1 MSLYTKYR
9 PKTFEDFIGL
19 EAEANTIKGL
29 LKKKD
34 APRVYLFSG
43 PAGCGKTSMARVIAS
58 ELGTSDIRELNSADT
73 RGIDTAREI
82 IESCMYI
89 STIPTVY
96 ILDEVH
102 QTSKDFQNAMLKLLE
117 DVPPNVWFILCSSEP
132 NKIIAA
138 VKSRCTEI
146 KFKALSVRDTMRLC
160 KRVAKEEGASISVD
174 VLEVIAERSNGSPR
188 TALVLLEESIAG
200 GTQALDI
207 LGDSMI
213 DSTTLDLCRALL
225 ARGNWRE
232 VVARLETT
240 EWESIRYAVLG
251 YMASVLLKS
260 NQKQAAVV
268 IDSFKEPFYN
278 SGKAGFLLACYKS
291 LL

>member
-9 PKTFEDFIGL
+9 PKTFDDFVGL
-19 EAEANTIKGL
+19 EAEASTIQGL

-34 APRVYLFSG
+34 APKVYLFSG

-58 ELGTSDIRELNSADT
+58 ELGTTDIRELNSADT

-82 IESCMYI
+82 IENCMYI
-89 STIPTVY
+89 STIPTIY

-102 QTSKDFQNAMLKLLE
+102 QTSKDFQNAMLKILE
-117 DVPPNVWFILCSSEP
+117 DVPRNIWFILCSSEP
-132 NKIIAA
+132 NKIISA

-146 KFKALSVRDTMRLC
+146 KFKSLSVRDTMRLC
-160 KRVAKEEGASISVD
+160 KRVAKEEGATISGD

-188 TALVLLEESIAG
+188 TALVLLEESIESG
-200 GTQALDI
+200 EKALDI
-207 LGDSMI
+207 LGDSVI

-225 ARGNWRE
+225 SKGNWRE
-232 VVARLETT
+232 VVTNLETT
-240 EWESIRYAVLG
+240 EWESIRHAVLG
-251 YMASVLLKS
+251 YMSSVLIKS
-260 NQKQAAVV
+260 NQKQAAIV
-268 IDSFKEPFYN
+268 IDNFKEPFYN